1 MSINAVAP
9 LAGAWIE
16 IVFIMVSLPV
26 LSPSLPSRERGLKS
40 RFPAR
45 VKTPAHVAPLA
56 GAWIEMKIIWQ
67 QSARS
72 TSLPS
77 RERGLKSVR
86 RLTCACTPQ
95 VAPLAGAW
103 IEISP
108 ALYTSTAANVAPLAG
123 AWIEIAALFFTAVPI
138 PVAPL
143 AGAWIEIPVNCSLWL
158 TKSSLPSRERG
169 LKSLGSP
176 SCDGELCR
184 SPRGSVD

>member
-16 IVFIMVSLPV
+16 IHKIQPVVFMP
-26 LSPSLPSRERGLKS
+26 PSLPSRERGLKFS
-40 RFPAR
+40 
-45 VKTPAHVAPLA
+45 APCRNGTK
-56 GAWIEMKIIWQ
+56 GAL
-67 QSARS
+67 
-72 TSLPS
+72 SLPS
-77 RERGLKSVR
+77 RERGLKWSCSQHVKGQG
-86 RLTCACTPQ
+86 L

-143 AGAWIEIPVNCSLWL
+143 AGAWIEIGAN
-158 TKSSLPSRERG
+158 ERG
-169 LKSLGSP
+169 H
-176 SCDGELCR
+176 
-184 SPRGSVD
+184 